1 MNSLYQDYK
10 KFEKL
15 AKRYNKKSSTLDT
28 SSEYS
33 LAPTTLMPLLCF
45 VNENNI
51 QSIYLN
57 KRTVDYVSRILNGQK
72 TSTTTPY
79 TILPNTDEERK
90 NNEVAMGIAEKIPYD
105 RYGGKQSIYH
115 VCNEL
120 ISNVYDH
127 TPFEKGYANQG
138 YTYAQE
144 YPHER
149 KLDICVMDDGLSI
162 PGKFE
167 MHDIDFVDDCDA
179 IFKAV
184 NHFSTEKDDSPLIYS
199 RGNGLWSTLRLV
211 IGGNNGSALIV
222 SRNGC
227 LHISKK
233 DTYKYYHL
241 DNNSIFNGTL
251 VSLRF
256 NEEIIPNFYEL
267 NEIDD
272 KSYYKYEY

>member
-1 MNSLYQDYK
+1 MYSLYYDYR
-10 KFEKL
+10 KFE
-15 AKRYNKKSSTLDT
+15 RIVNNYDGSDVLDA
-28 SSEYS
+28 SKNSF
-33 LAPTTLMPLLCF
+33 LAPTTLIPLLCF
-45 VNENNI
+45 IRENPI
-51 QSIYLN
+51 KFIKLN
-57 KRTVDYVSRILNGQK
+57 DRTEDYVSRILNGKK

-79 TILPNTDEERK
+79 TILPNTSEERA
-90 NNEVAMGIAEKIPYD
+90 NNGVASNIAEKINYNT
-105 RYGGKQSIYH
+105 YGGKQSIYH

-144 YPHER
+144 YPKER

-167 MHDIDFVDDCDA
+167 MHSVDFSDDCEA
-179 IFKAV
+179 IYKAI
-184 NHFSTEKDDSPLIYS
+184 NHFSTEKEDSISPRYS

-211 IGGNNGSALIV
+211 IDGNQGSALIV

-227 LHISKK
+227 LHIRKK
-233 DTYKYYHL
+233 DSYKYYHL
-241 DNNSIFNGTL
+241 DNSNIFSGTL

-256 NEEIIPNFYEL
+256 KDNLVPNFYEL

-272 KSYYKYEY
+272 KFCYKY